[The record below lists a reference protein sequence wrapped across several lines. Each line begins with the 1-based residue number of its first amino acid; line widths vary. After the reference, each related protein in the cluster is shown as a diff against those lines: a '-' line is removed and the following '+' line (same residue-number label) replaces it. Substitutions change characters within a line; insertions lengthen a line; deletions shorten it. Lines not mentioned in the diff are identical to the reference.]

1 MTGLPAYNRAAFRE
15 AAERLRAQ
23 GYTVASPAEL
33 PGDDDD
39 PWHVWMRRALGLLLG
54 CDAVAFL
61 PGWKESRGARLE
73 HQVAVALGM
82 PRFLYDA
89 GALRSL
95 LGE

>member
-1 MTGLPAYNRAAFRE
+1 MTGLPGYNREAFRE

-33 PGDDDD
+33 PGDDGD
-39 PWHVWMRRALGLLLG
+39 PWEAWMRRALGLLLT

-61 PGWKESRGARLE
+61 PGWVASRGARLE

-82 PRFLYDA
+82 PRYAYD
-89 GALRSL
+89 GGTVRRL
-95 LGE
+95 E